1 MKKLKLFLS
10 AIFLTLSFGLA
21 QTGYARTDDY
31 TVKPIIPENQSN
43 KDLGYFDILLSVIL
57 FSVWRYDEERITVT
71 GQKRK
76 AHRL

>member
-1 MKKLKLFLS
+1 MKKLQLFLS

-43 KDLGYFDILLSVIL
+43 KDLGYLIFFGGRQRTDFTS
-57 FSVWRYDEERITVT
+57 
-71 GQKRK
+71 
-76 AHRL
+76 